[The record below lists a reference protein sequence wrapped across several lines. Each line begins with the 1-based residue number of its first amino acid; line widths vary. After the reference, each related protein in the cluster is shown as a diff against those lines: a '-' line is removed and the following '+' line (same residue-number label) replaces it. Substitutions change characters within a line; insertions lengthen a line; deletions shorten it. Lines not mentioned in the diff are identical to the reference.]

1 MLPDVGLTGFVDV
14 FARRLAGFDK
24 AAVEGT
30 KALLDWASLP
40 PDEEFGPGLT
50 AFFRT
55 SGRPE
60 NAARV
65 GYLFENGLQTPAGL
79 ELDLGRAVGE
89 FASSLDPFV
98 H

>member
-1 MLPDVGLTGFVDV
+1 MQRGSG
-14 FARRLAGFDK
+14 K

-40 PDEEFGPGLT
+40 PDEEFGPGLA

-55 SGRPE
+55 SGRAE

-65 GYLFENGLQTPAGL
+65 MYLFENGLQTPVGV

-89 FASSLDPFV
+89 FASSLEPWPG
-98 H
+98 

>member
-1 MLPDVGLTGFVDV
+1 VQRGSG
-14 FARRLAGFDK
+14 K

-40 PDEEFGPGLT
+40 PDEEFGPGLA

-65 GYLFENGLQTPAGL
+65 MYLFEFLTVAYRIHCVDGGAQISPVWSAGSTGSRDRL
-79 ELDLGRAVGE
+79 PLPGVPVRG
-89 FASSLDPFV
+89 
-98 H
+98 